1 MGRRVTY
8 ANRGLLYACRG
19 RHLAQY
25 GNRKEQVRMQEDL
38 QKIQRWA
45 MHGTVRQAYADMAAR
60 LTTEKEYTAELAD
73 ETMVFYRQSK
83 GGGLFGLFG
92 KGTKT
97 PVLKIIR
104 KGEEIEIPEEPR
116 DEEFINVLSRLLE
129 AH

>member
-1 MGRRVTY
+1 
-8 ANRGLLYACRG
+8 
-19 RHLAQY
+19 
-25 GNRKEQVRMQEDL
+25 MQDEL

-60 LTTEKEYTAELAD
+60 LTTEKEYTAELED
-73 ETMVFYRQSK
+73 NTMIFYRVSK
-83 GGGLFGLFG
+83 EGGLFGLFG
-92 KGTKT
+92 KTVTT